1 MESKIIEYAP
11 IVLLLFGFLWQYKI
25 FVTPEQLE
33 KKHRE
38 ILEDCEKK
46 YTTQAETRNLEEKL
60 DDMQHKIDLIYEKLI
75 G

>member
-1 MESKIIEYAP
+1 MEEKIIEFAP
-11 IVLLLFGFLWQYKI
+11 IAVVLLGFVWQFKI

-33 KKHRE
+33 RKHRE

-46 YTTQAETRNLEEKL
+46 YTTQAETQNLEEKL
-60 DDMQHKIDLIYEKLI
+60 DDMQHKIDMIYDKLI

>member
-1 MESKIIEYAP
+1 MENKIIEYAP
-11 IVLLLFGFLWQYKI
+11 IVIVLLSFIWQYKI

-38 ILEDCEKK
+38 ILEDCERK
-46 YTTQAETRNLEEKL
+46 YTTQTETRNLEEKL
-60 DDMQHKIDLIYEKLI
+60 DDMQKKIDMIYDKLI